1 MQHHIFS
8 FPFYTQ
14 LSDDFI
20 LSRFCVSSDL
30 GLGQSTTNRYL
41 HIIQT
46 TDGSI
51 ADSFNN
57 LFDKKKKDK
66 KNGRG

>member
-1 MQHHIFS
+1 
-8 FPFYTQ
+8 
-14 LSDDFI
+14 
-20 LSRFCVSSDL
+20 VSSDL